1 LTHNMSRQL
10 CTVAWKL
17 RMELSSHDRAFD
29 DYINQYC
36 DHYINCSFVKL
47 IRQNNS
53 SYHLSNTLAEPMP
66 ALPQKQTKTQC
77 YALTKTCLMTGALAT
92 ITQALGHQ
100 QTALYWPNRLLTL
113 SRGLPAL
120 LIFSAG
126 LGRLSAT
133 SPAFF
138 AALPKSGASTSLALL
153 IPAVAPGACCPAVLG
168 FGSMLLSRGEVI
180 CSPNKT

>member
-1 LTHNMSRQL
+1 MIVRLIITSID
-10 CTVAWKL
+10 TVIITSIAHSL
-17 RMELSSHDRAFD
+17 DSSDRITQPVISA
-29 DYINQYC
+29 
-36 DHYINCSFVKL
+36 
-47 IRQNNS
+47 R
-53 SYHLSNTLAEPMP
+53 HLPMP
-66 ALPQKQTKTQC
+66 RKQTKTQC
-77 YALTKTCLMTGALAT
+77 YALTKTCLITEALAT

-133 SPAFF
+133 SPAFL
-138 AALPKSGASTSLALL
+138 AALPTSGASTSVALL

-168 FGSMLLSRGEVI
+168 FGRLLLSRGEVI
-180 CSPNKT
+180 CSANKTKLP